1 MSSETNTY
9 RIQTKEIKTQNP
21 KVDINI
27 LLNKVRHERKK
38 KQKKNLLFL
47 SIIGSVIV
55 VKFLIASF

>member
-38 KQKKNLLFL
+38 SKKKIYYF
-47 SIIGSVIV
+47 
-55 VKFLIASF
+55 